1 MWPEEETHRGVHKE
15 RHESLFFTASFKER
29 KCFYNLHEGFF
40 LTVCTHSY
48 KLKCTVSYRE
58 KEQKP
63 KASFPTA
70 TPSIPRLSATCPSWE
85 PRRQPAQACKWFIF
99 KMYISGTFN
108 KMRGNGFI
116 NNVVFFFFL
125 GNPILVG
132 FHRLGHAQDVMGLVV
147 QVWHLLRL
155 FLLTSIFWFF
165 NSQHTII

>member
-1 MWPEEETHRGVHKE
+1 MTWRRNTGVCTKKDMNLYFSLPASRKE
-15 RHESLFFTASFKER
+15 NVSTICMRD
-29 KCFYNLHEGFF
+29 FF

-116 NNVVFFFFL
+116 NNVVFFFL

-147 QVWHLLRL
+147 RVWHLLRL